1 MRNALVVA
9 GVELRLFL
17 RDRANIFFVF
27 VFPLLL
33 VLMIGVQFGEGAT
46 TGRVAVSGPD
56 SGLRSALVARLEA
69 EDVRVSDPGWDDA
82 RQLLAR
88 GRLDVAVRV
97 DEPAATAY
105 DAGGDVRLEVV
116 RGSSSQAQVV
126 EQDVRTA
133 VDAVRAASAR
143 RAALEGAGIPADR
156 AGPALAAAADRV
168 TTPELDVSYVDELSQ
183 EFEGLGQF
191 DLGASGQVLMFVF
204 LTSLAGSATLIQA
217 RRLGV
222 VSRILAGPV
231 TAGEVVG
238 GEILGRWVIAV
249 FQGGYIMLATSLLF
263 DVDWGTLWLSLTVL
277 LLFSLVA
284 AGAAILLGTAM
295 QNEGAA
301 SGLGIGLALVLA
313 ALGGAMLPLELFP
326 DTLRTVADV
335 TPHAWAY
342 DAFAEIQRR
351 GGGLVDVA
359 PQLAVLAGMAALLAT
374 LGAWSLRRSLARAM

>member
-88 GRLDVAVRV
+88 GRLDVAVLV
-97 DEPAATAY
+97 DQAAATAY